1 MARRF
6 QRRRTKGWQAPAGA
20 VYVGRGTMWGN
31 PWQAHGLTVI
41 GPAWAEYEG
50 RPMSSQVFTPG
61 ASSQVAVA
69 HRVTEEEAV
78 IAAVG
83 QFRDYC
89 TTMRVQQHAEF
100 MEWIAPLRGRD
111 LMCWCAE
118 DVPCHADVLLEHAN
132 LELHQVG
139 PAAAGGPVKAPFPY
153 YGGKTRLA
161 EEIVALL
168 PEHTH
173 YVEPFAG
180 ALSVLLAKPRSVL
193 ETVNDINGD
202 IVNLF
207 KVMRDRTGDLERVC
221 ALTPHSREEHTLARD
236 RDVEDDLE
244 RARRTFVS
252 LSQGSY
258 ASLRRTGWAHFQ
270 KPAGA
275 GSRPAYLQ
283 QMVGRFAPVAE
294 RLLDVSFEHR
304 DGLDVIREYGRHSD
318 NCLYVD
324 PPYLSAT
331 KTSAGYA
338 SEFGRPDQHAE
349 LLDALVDCKAA
360 VVLSGYPSE
369 LYDDRLAGWD
379 CLTLGAR
386 KANGKAAPE
395 TVWSNRPI
403 TRQYTLDVE
412 GLAS

>member
-6 QRRRTKGWQAPAGA
+6 QRRRTKGWQAPPGA

-31 PWQAHGLTVI
+31 PWQAYGGTVF
-41 GPAWAEYEG
+41 GPAWREQTS
-50 RPMSSQVFTPG
+50 RPLRDQVFNDPAADQVSYSTHSHIVG
-61 ASSQVAVA
+61 AHVASVE
-69 HRVTEEEAV
+69 V
-78 IAAVG
+78 
-83 QFRDYC
+83 FRTYC
-89 TTMRVQQHAEF
+89 EVMQRDRPAEF
-100 MEWIAPLRGRD
+100 RAWIAPLRTRD

-118 DVPCHADVLLEHAN
+118 DVPCHADVLLEYASP
-132 LELHQVG
+132 EPHQVG
-139 PAAAGGPVKAPFPY
+139 PTAAGGTVKAPFPY

-304 DGLDVIREYGRHSD
+304 DGLDVIREYGRHPD

-338 SEFGRPDQHAE
+338 SEFGRTDQHAE
-349 LLDALVDCKAA
+349 LLDALVDCKAT

-403 TRQYTLDVE
+403 TRQYTLDME